1 MTYDTNVM
9 RTAVISMSLVY
20 LTWGAKVFY
29 RTNWIIGILKSLL
42 IHITLLITM
51 FLMIIA
57 AWPLFVLLPAWLRG
71 ELG

>member
-1 MTYDTNVM
+1 M
-9 RTAVISMSLVY
+9 
-20 LTWGAKVFY
+20 AKVFY
-29 RTNWIIGILKSLL
+29 RTNWNIGILKSLL

-51 FLMIIA
+51 LLMIIA

>member
-1 MTYDTNVM
+1 MLNC
-9 RTAVISMSLVY
+9 SGL
-20 LTWGAKVFY
+20 AKVFY

-42 IHITLLITM
+42 IHSTLFITL